1 LKTPESD
8 SPLTILGFSQTEVTH
23 VNPAVRVADYVPK
36 VGKWLRYIYQN
47 GGRWSL
53 NDKRRFGS
61 G

>member
-36 VGKWLRYIYQN
+36 VGKWL
-47 GGRWSL
+47 
-53 NDKRRFGS
+53 
-61 G
+61 